1 MEFKSDHPS
10 LPLISVITVVKNG
23 AETLRATLESVY
35 AQTYSNI
42 ELLVIDGGSDDGTL
56 NILKE
61 HDDRID
67 LWISEPDGGIYDA
80 MNKALDMASGK
91 YVHFLNADDH
101 YTFSR
106 VLELVMEAFQK
117 HRPRFVHTN
126 VLMLNDRKGFGWVR
140 HSNVSRYYYLFK
152 GMPQQAFFYEKSI
165 FDDLGKFDTS
175 YPVVADLEF
184 LLRMTMKHG
193 VRGRYLN
200 TPAVVFL
207 SGGVSGDMKR
217 KKQQREEVLRKYFP
231 GWALIFLRNKLF
243 ERLLT
248 RNELRGKKKSMLEK
262 VLK

>member
-1 MEFKSDHPS
+1 MKNNNPS

-23 AETLRATLESVY
+23 AATLRDTLESVY
-35 AQTYSNI
+35 SQTYANI
-42 ELLVIDGGSDDGTL
+42 ELIVIDGGSDDGTVD
-56 NILKE
+56 ILRE
-61 HDDRID
+61 HDERID
-67 LWISEPDGGIYDA
+67 IWVSEPDGGIYDA

-106 VLELVMEAFQK
+106 ALELVIDAFQTQQA
-117 HRPRFVHTN
+117 RFVHAN
-126 VLMLNDRKGFGWVR
+126 VLMLNDKKGFGWVR
-140 HSNVSRYYYLFK
+140 HSNVSRYYYMFK
-152 GMPQQAFFYEKSI
+152 GIPQQAFFYEKSL
-165 FDDLGKFDTS
+165 FDDFGKFDTS

-200 TPAVVFL
+200 SPAVVFL

-217 KKQQREEVLRKYFP
+217 KKQQREEVVRMYFP
-231 GWALIFLRNKLF
+231 PWARILLRNRLF
-243 ERLLT
+243 EYLLT

-262 VLK
+262 WLS